1 MTEPG
6 QIDGETGDGRLYS
19 LDELTDIAS
28 VTIRT
33 VRYYIA
39 EGLMP
44 PPNSNGPRSA
54 YTNVH
59 LNRLLL
65 IARLKDAYLP
75 LKEIRR
81 QLQGMTDEEIA
92 ESVATASLAPA
103 TIEETPAPEY
113 GTPSPMPPQ
122 IQALAAAPRDSAA
135 SYIDRVLN
143 ETERP
148 RRSRSQPQPPR
159 TPLPTGRVDLPG
171 VFPPDFPGGSSPSW
185 KWTRLPIAP
194 EAELLIED
202 EAYQRR
208 RDQIDAAVDW
218 IQRILNS

>member
-6 QIDGETGDGRLYS
+6 RHEQETSGEERLYS
-19 LDELTDIAS
+19 LDELTELAG

-39 EGLMP
+39 EGLLP
-44 PPNSNGPRSA
+44 PPTSNGPRSA
-54 YTNVH
+54 YSNVH

-65 IARLKDAYLP
+65 ISRLKDAYLP

-92 ESVATASLAPA
+92 GAVASTSVIPASINELTMPLSG
-103 TIEETPAPEY
+103 TPQPAPK
-113 GTPSPMPPQ
+113 
-122 IQALAAAPRDSAA
+122 QAQAFTAASRDSAA

-148 RRSRSQPQPPR
+148 RRSRSRPPQ
-159 TPLPTGRVDLPG
+159 TPMPIGRVDLPG

-185 KWTRLPIAP
+185 KRLPITP

-218 IQRILNS
+218 IRRILNS